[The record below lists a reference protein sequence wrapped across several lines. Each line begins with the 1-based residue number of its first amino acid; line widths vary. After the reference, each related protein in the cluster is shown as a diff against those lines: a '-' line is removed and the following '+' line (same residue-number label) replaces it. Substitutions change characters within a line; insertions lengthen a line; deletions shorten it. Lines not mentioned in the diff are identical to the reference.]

1 VPAPHLGSAIL
12 DRVPSWIEWEHL
24 ALAAL
29 VWALLTAAS
38 LAIVLRIT
46 LALPEDYFELE
57 QPPLTS
63 WTASRVARNGTG
75 MVLIV
80 VGAALSIPGVPG
92 QGVLTILVGLFLVD
106 FPRRQQL
113 ERALAR
119 RAGVLPALNR
129 LRARFGRAPLRPP
142 AQRNDPR

>member
-1 VPAPHLGSAIL
+1 ML
-12 DRVPSWIEWEHL
+12 DRVPSWIEWEHV

-29 VWALLTAAS
+29 VWVLLTTGS
-38 LAIVLRIT
+38 LAIVLRIA
-46 LALPEDYFELE
+46 LALPEDYFEVD

-63 WTASRVARNGTG
+63 WPATRIARNGTG
-75 MVLIV
+75 MVLIA
-80 VGAALSIPGVPG
+80 VGAVLSIPGVPG

-142 AQRNDPR
+142 PPSQRNDPR

>member
-1 VPAPHLGSAIL
+1 ML
-12 DRVPSWIEWEHL
+12 DRVPSLIAWEHL

-29 VWALLTAAS
+29 VWVLLTAGS
-38 LAIVLRIT
+38 LAIVLRIV
-46 LALPEDYFELE
+46 LALPEDYFEVD
-57 QPPLTS
+57 QPRLTS
-63 WTASRVARNGTG
+63 WTATRIARNGAG
-75 MVLIV
+75 VVLV
-80 VGAALSIPGVPG
+80 ALGAVLSIPGVPG

-129 LRARFGRAPLRPP
+129 LRARFNRAPLRPP
-142 AQRNDPR
+142 APSQRNDAR

>member
-1 VPAPHLGSAIL
+1 ML
-12 DRVPSWIEWEHL
+12 DHVPSWIEWEHL

-29 VWALLTAAS
+29 VWVLLTAGS
-38 LAIVLRIT
+38 LAIVLRIV
-46 LALPEDYFELE
+46 LALPEDYFEAD
-57 QPPLTS
+57 QPSLTS
-63 WTASRVARNGTG
+63 WTLTRLARNGTG

-80 VGAALSIPGVPG
+80 VGAVLSIPGVPG

-119 RAGVLPALNR
+119 RPGVLPSLNR
-129 LRARFGRAPLRPP
+129 MRVRFNRAPLRPP
-142 AQRNDPR
+142 PSQRNDPR